1 MAAVAQTYTSGY
13 EGATTVDSTAVPIT
27 TWQAT
32 LACPSF
38 DATNSTS
45 SGWQKRGRTIKS
57 MNGSF
62 TALWAETSGEPAF
75 SVGSIYATVLTVKS
89 GVTYTFNAYIAS
101 LAFSEDIKGNMTY
114 TCSFE
119 SDGAVTDPT

>member
-1 MAAVAQTYTSGY
+1 MAAVSQEYTSGY
-13 EGATTVDSTAVPIT
+13 AGATSVDATAVPIT
-27 TWQAT
+27 SWNAT

-57 MNGSF
+57 LNGTF
-62 TALWAETSGEPAF
+62 TALWAETAGEPQF
-75 SVGSIYATVLTVKS
+75 NIGSIYATVLTVKS

-101 LAFSEDIKGNMTY
+101 IAISEDIKGNVSY